1 MPRPITGLKSQPF
14 RRETKFVRLFHL
26 GVYVVVL
33 FRFGVDCSA
42 QGEWVNLY
50 FGVWRS
56 EIPLSDTRAAKQ
68 YAALSEGQDAVNKF
82 DAAVY
87 AFYSQLIEL
96 YPALDMLPEDGEGS
110 SPWASSPDFSG
121 VHVSIHLHP
130 DHYATVFPVILHVAE
145 KNGLVCFDPQNAKV
159 HLPSCLQPKKG

>member
-1 MPRPITGLKSQPF
+1 M
-14 RRETKFVRLFHL
+14 
-26 GVYVVVL
+26 
-33 FRFGVDCSA
+33 
-42 QGEWVNLY
+42 NLY

-56 EIPLSDTRAAKQ
+56 EIPLSDRAAAKG
-68 YAALSEGQDAVNKF
+68 YAALSEDQDDVNKF

-96 YPALDMLPEDGEGS
+96 YPALDMLPEDEEGS

-121 VHVSIHLHP
+121 VFVSIHLQP
-130 DHYATVFPVILHVAE
+130 NHYANVFPVILHVAE

-159 HLPSCLQPKKG
+159 HLSSCLQPKKG